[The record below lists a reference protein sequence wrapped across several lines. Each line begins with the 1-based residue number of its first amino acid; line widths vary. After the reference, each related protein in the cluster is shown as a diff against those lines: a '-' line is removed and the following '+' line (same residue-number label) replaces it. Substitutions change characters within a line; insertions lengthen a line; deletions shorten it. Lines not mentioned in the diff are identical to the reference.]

1 MTLSRFPISRSAGL
15 AAMALSLTT
24 LAGCRTG
31 PDFTQPP
38 IETANSWTM
47 DPSTIGAATTQ
58 PTSTQ
63 PTTQPDSAAQIT
75 RWWEAMDDPV
85 LTGLVTQAIESNL
98 DLKRAEQRVLEARAQ
113 RKALDSGLYPTVNAG
128 GAYTHSHRS
137 LSTNQNFPG
146 NPVDQNNWSA
156 NFDASWELDVWGR
169 VRRGIESADAQLQ
182 VEEETRNDV
191 IVTLLGDLARNYV
204 ELRGAQAR
212 AKVAR
217 ENVALLRDFQ
227 GLAQAKYDAGLV
239 SELDAKQA
247 QAQAAQAQA
256 GIPVLD
262 DEARQASL
270 RIATLLGK
278 QPVST
283 QHLLENPPVLPDP
296 RRIIGL
302 GVPADVLRRR
312 PDVRASVQNL
322 AAATANLGVS
332 AAELYPRLTITGV
345 FGFQGISFTDLFNMS
360 SRYYSITPDIR
371 ARIFDR
377 ERIRQEILVSDAR
390 VKQAAITYE
399 KTIIVAVQEVES
411 AIGAIKAQTDRE
423 GQLTEAVEAAEAAV
437 QISRIQY
444 ERGIADYLSVINA
457 QQSLNVARDARVAT
471 QQARLTQ
478 VVALY
483 KAMGG
488 GWEGVPM
495 QAVPVDTNSPYFREI
510 TRVK

>member
-1 MTLSRFPISRSAGL
+1 MNTARFPISPAARFLALAISATL
-15 AAMALSLTT
+15 
-24 LAGCRTG
+24 LAGCMTG
-31 PDFTQPP
+31 PDFVPP
-38 IETANSWTM
+38 PVQAPSGWTM
-47 DPSTIGAATTQ
+47 DPAAIGAATQPSATQ
-58 PTSTQ
+58 PAA
-63 PTTQPDSAAQIT
+63 QPDNALQIT
-75 RWWEAMDDPV
+75 RWWEALDDPI
-85 LTGLVTQAIESNL
+85 LTNLVNQAIESSL
-98 DLKRAEQRVLEARAQ
+98 DLKLAEQRVLAARAQ
-113 RKALDSGLYPTVNAG
+113 RKALDSGLYPTVDAG
-128 GAYTHSHRS
+128 GSYTHSHRS

-146 NPVDQNNWSA
+146 NPVDQNNWQA

-182 VEEETRNDV
+182 VEEEYRSDV
-191 IVTLLGDLARNYV
+191 VVTLLGDVARNYV

-212 AKVAR
+212 ARVAR

-256 GIPVLD
+256 GIPLFD
-262 DEARQASL
+262 DDARQASL

-278 QPVST
+278 QPEST
-283 QHLLENPPVLPDP
+283 QHLLENPPVLPNP
-296 RRIIGL
+296 KRIISL
-302 GVPADVLRRR
+302 GIPADVLRRR
-312 PDVRASVQNL
+312 PDVRASVQSL
-322 AAATANLGVS
+322 AAATATLGVS
-332 AAELYPRLTITGV
+332 AAELYPRITLTGA
-345 FGFQGISFTDLFNMS
+345 FGFQGIKFTDLFNMS
-360 SRYYSITPDIR
+360 SRYYSITPDVR
-371 ARIFDR
+371 VRLFDR
-377 ERIRQEILVSDAR
+377 ERIRQEILVSDAQ

-399 KTIIVAVQEVES
+399 KTIVVAIQEVES

-423 GQLTEAVEAAEAAV
+423 TQLTEAVDSAEAAV

-444 ERGIADYLSVINA
+444 ERGIADYLTVINA

-495 QAVPVDTNSPYFREI
+495 QATPVDTNSDYFREI